1 LKESC
6 DPVFASRSKAAAPIT
21 NRQTAI
27 QPNGGQMEY
36 STFKSLQ
43 ALLFFGSAMGFC
55 LWQLAVI
62 RRIRREDAEA
72 REKEQ
77 AGTPGAATILSA
89 QSVETR

>member
-1 LKESC
+1 
-6 DPVFASRSKAAAPIT
+6 
-21 NRQTAI
+21 
-27 QPNGGQMEY
+27 MEY

-72 REKEQ
+72 REKKQ
-77 AGTPGAATILSA
+77 AATPGAAPTLSDP
-89 QSVETR
+89 SSETA

>member
-1 LKESC
+1 
-6 DPVFASRSKAAAPIT
+6 
-21 NRQTAI
+21 
-27 QPNGGQMEY
+27 MEY

-72 REKEQ
+72 REKKQ
-77 AGTPGAATILSA
+77 AETSVAAPILSE
-89 QSVETR
+89 QSVESN

>member
-1 LKESC
+1 
-6 DPVFASRSKAAAPIT
+6 
-21 NRQTAI
+21 
-27 QPNGGQMEY
+27 MEY

-77 AGTPGAATILSA
+77 AGTPGTAPMLSE